1 MALKRKWIGSPNY
14 SSRGGSAVRLIVLHT
29 AEGALTIE
37 ALGNFFASSSSGV
50 SSHTGIDDSPGMIG
64 EYVKRP
70 NKAWTAANA
79 NPVAVQAELCA
90 FASWSATEWGR
101 HPAMLENAALWI
113 AEEAAYFGIPITRLS
128 PSQAQGGGRGV
139 CQHDD
144 LGSWGGGHWDCGGG
158 FPFDHVLELAREG
171 GGGQEEMGYPNWWW
185 DWVRWLRDGSP
196 EGGRPDAA
204 PDKIPEW
211 AWDGWAELE
220 GVGQGWGMTSAER
233 DWVDWRLAGAV
244 DSSRPDDVPDK
255 IPDRW
260 WPDNEYVTDRL
271 R

>member
-1 MALKRKWIGSPNY
+1 
-14 SSRGGSAVRLIVLHT
+14 
-29 AEGALTIE
+29 
-37 ALGNFFASSSSGV
+37 
-50 SSHTGIDDSPGMIG
+50 MIG

-90 FASWSATEWGR
+90 FASWSATERGR

-128 PSQAQGGGRGV
+128 PSQVRAAAAAFANTTTSVRGAVVIGIAAAGSRSITFSSSPGRAGEVRKKWVIRIGGGI
-139 CQHDD
+139 
-144 LGSWGGGHWDCGGG
+144 GS
-158 FPFDHVLELAREG
+158 VATRRVAR
-171 GGGQEEMGYPNWWW
+171 
-185 DWVRWLRDGSP
+185 
-196 EGGRPDAA
+196 GRPPRRRPRQDSRMGL
-204 PDKIPEW
+204 
-211 AWDGWAELE
+211 GWRAELE
-220 GVGQGWGMTSAER
+220 GVGQGWGMMSAER